1 MLEQVGLAHR
11 GKHKPAQ
18 LSGGEQQR
26 VAIARALVH
35 EPCVILADEPT
46 GDLDSVSAEATLA
59 LMLALNRRLDVTF
72 IIATHNQNL
81 LRVANRSYQLVDGL
95 LTPLPGT

>member
-1 MLEQVGLAHR
+1 
-11 GKHKPAQ
+11 
-18 LSGGEQQR
+18 

-46 GDLDSVSAEATLA
+46 GDLDSASAEAILA
-59 LMLALNRRLDVTF
+59 LMLDLNRRLDVTF